1 MGFGQGCAILQGHS
15 TRCVVYQEQRFAG
28 AVVGAVLCPPRNRT
42 SVSSSLAKLKQ
53 YCKCP
58 QTHTARGCGVLPP
71 HSDHTGHDLGRGSW
85 PEAPVCP
92 WWSRGA
98 SAWAKLALP
107 SWPLHSTGSGVG
119 SRLCAALPRH
129 TRPGG
134 PGCMIGLR
142 GWRLGYLG

>member
-1 MGFGQGCAILQGHS
+1 MARAAPFFKVTQQGVWSIKNSALQGQWWEL
-15 TRCVVYQEQRFAG
+15 CY
-28 AVVGAVLCPPRNRT
+28 VLRETGT